1 MAQPYLRGTRWYLKY
16 KDASGRWQDRVCD
29 ARTKGQAVE
38 LLREIQ
44 VAEDRA
50 RNGLDKRPPRDGG
63 GTVDA
68 MVTWWVD
75 KFLSKRASYSQC
87 IGTIRKHIIGSPLGA
102 RRLVDVTPGNVEA
115 FLEGKSADFST
126 ETVNHLRGYLG
137 RAFNMALRTQRFFG
151 TNPVTSVPKRKV
163 PRRLP
168 DYLRPEEIV
177 PVLANVPDRWRC
189 LFAAALYTGMRKGE
203 LLGLRKE
210 DVDLEAR
217 LITIR
222 RSHDR
227 DTTKGG
233 HADAVPIAAEL
244 APYLEV
250 AIAASRTELVFP
262 GRDGGL
268 LSRRVQLE
276 QVLRRALRRA
286 NILTGWRHTCRRKD
300 CGYVVLAPDD
310 EIRRCPRCK
319 MKLWP
324 VGQVRPIRFH
334 HIRHT
339 TASLLMM
346 AGADLPAVQR
356 IMRHTDPRI
365 TTEFYGHLAPGYLR
379 GAIDRLAFE
388 PKAPE
393 PATQEVGAAAT
404 VGADGAAV
412 EAIASVARG
421 PLSLALS
428 PADRGEGIGAGGP
441 PPRAR
446 PLALAA
452 PVLQDSDS
460 PDDEP
465 PRGPRKPGRL
475 RAISRSGREDSN
487 LRHSAPKADA
497 LPGCATPRKRRHI
510 LHGPARRAAQN
521 RRQASSGVFTLLE
534 SRPAGRPGRS
544 RPAGRA
550 ARRCGSDCAAR
561 PDPARRC
568 GSCRPGRRRCCA
580 RAQGSDHPR
589 ARCRRATGARGCPR
603 RCLATAASRSADS
616 RSDQRVARWSHHR
629 ENQIT
634 CEGR

>member
-1 MAQPYLRGTRWYLKY
+1 MAQPYRRGNRWYLKY

-29 ARTKGQAVE
+29 ARTKGDAVL

-68 MVTWWVD
+68 MVTWWVE

-102 RRLVDVTPGNVEA
+102 RRLVDVTPGRVEA
-115 FLEGKSADFST
+115 FLEEKTADFSA

-137 RAFNMALRTQRFFG
+137 RAFNMAIRTQCFVG

-163 PRRLP
+163 PHRLP

-203 LLGLRKE
+203 LLGLRKT

-250 AIAASRTELVFP
+250 AMAESKTDLVFP
-262 GRDGGL
+262 SRDGRL

-300 CGYVVLAPDD
+300 CGHVEHAPDA
-310 EIRRCPRCK
+310 EIRWCPKCK

-388 PKAPE
+388 GSAAPAE
-393 PATQEVGAAAT
+393 EATRAAA
-404 VGADGAAV
+404 GATGDPP
-412 EAIASVARG
+412 SDPD
-421 PLSLALS
+421 PLPDPIPL
-428 PADRGEGIGAGGP
+428 
-441 PPRAR
+441 R
-446 PLALAA
+446 PFAA
-452 PVLQDSDS
+452 PVLQTSDS

-465 PRGPRKPGRL
+465 PRDPRKPGRL
-475 RAISRSGREDSN
+475 RAISWSGREDSN
-487 LRHSAPKADA
+487 LRHPAPKTMTA
-497 LPGCATPRKRRHI
+497 PS
-510 LHGPARRAAQN
+510 
-521 RRQASSGVFTLLE
+521 QAV
-534 SRPAGRPGRS
+534 
-544 RPAGRA
+544 
-550 ARRCGSDCAAR
+550 
-561 PDPARRC
+561 
-568 GSCRPGRRRCCA
+568 
-580 RAQGSDHPR
+580 
-589 ARCRRATGARGCPR
+589 
-603 RCLATAASRSADS
+603 
-616 RSDQRVARWSHHR
+616 
-629 ENQIT
+629 
-634 CEGR
+634 